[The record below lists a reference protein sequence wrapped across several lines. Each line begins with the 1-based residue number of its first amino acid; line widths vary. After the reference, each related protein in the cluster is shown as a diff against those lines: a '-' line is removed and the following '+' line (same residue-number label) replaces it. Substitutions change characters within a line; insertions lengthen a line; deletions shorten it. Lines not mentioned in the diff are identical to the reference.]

1 MLDTKGNTLK
11 NLENKIKTFLIPK
24 SMIFSVSEWRSKK
37 KYIISNIKK
46 KFKKKIIFRSSTTF
60 EDTEKLSAA
69 GAFDS
74 FLDINAQN
82 SKEIIRSVERI
93 IKSYKKKNKKNF

>member
-46 KFKKKIIFRSSTTF
+46 NLKKK
-60 EDTEKLSAA
+60 
-69 GAFDS
+69 
-74 FLDINAQN
+74 
-82 SKEIIRSVERI
+82 
-93 IKSYKKKNKKNF
+93 